1 MEGTK
6 KKLMESEYESHENQE
21 KWSLERNKMLTE
33 IEATKNLYV
42 KEQARITDI
51 VAEVVQTNPE
61 VLNILVVLIV
71 YLPRYR

>member
-6 KKLMESEYESHENQE
+6 KKLVESEYESHENQE

-51 VAEVVQTNPE
+51 VAEVVQTIPTLFSIF
-61 VLNILVVLIV
+61 VALVMYLALN
-71 YLPRYR
+71 R

>member
-1 MEGTK
+1 MHELEATK

-42 KEQARITDI
+42 KEKARITDI
-51 VAEVVQTNPE
+51 VAEVRNP
-61 VLNILVVLIV
+61 LIIL
-71 YLPRYR
+71 